1 MNGRKVKFNAI
12 DAVIILILAAVVG
25 VLLYS
30 FVFSEKEAETPDV
43 TTRTIQYVVEA
54 QNLDEHFDQ
63 LVENGQPVQD
73 AVGRKS
79 IGKVVG
85 VQAVPFEKITFS
97 YDTGRETVSEAE
109 GRINLRITIEA
120 EVTETD
126 RAFTVDG
133 CEIRVGQQYSLILP
147 EIYAVGFCTDL
158 IVK

>member
-1 MNGRKVKFNAI
+1 MTGRKVKFNAI
-12 DAVIILILAAVVG
+12 DAVILIILAAVVG
-25 VLLYS
+25 VLLYI
-30 FVFSEKEAETPDV
+30 FVFSAKETTTPDV
-43 TTRTIQYVVEA
+43 TTRTIQYVIEA
-54 QNLDEHFDQ
+54 QNLDDHFDQ
-63 LVENGQPVQD
+63 LIENGQPVQD

-85 VQAVPFEKITFS
+85 VQAVPFEKITFN
-97 YDTGRETVSEAE
+97 YETGKETVSAAE
-109 GRINLRITIEA
+109 GRISLRITIEA

-147 EIYAVGFCTDL
+147 EMYAVGYCTDL